1 MRALPDA
8 QRIGNEQENTPELS
22 PISQFLVEEPGDWA
36 KIGPCFRE
44 FPCQNAPCHLKRL
57 IGCSFAIPKN
67 GLSIGFSSAGSDMT
81 TGEFAPLTALALHL
95 VNSASFGLAT
105 TNGINQS

>member
-8 QRIGNEQENTPELS
+8 QMVGNEQENTPESSL
-22 PISQFLVEEPGDWA
+22 ISQFLVEEPGDWA
-36 KIGPCFRE
+36 KIGLCFRE

-67 GLSIGFSSAGSDMT
+67 GLSTGYSNAGSNMT
-81 TGEFAPLTALALHL
+81 TREFAPLTARALHL
-95 VNSASFGLAT
+95 VNSASFGSAT